1 MHAFHLI
8 KINFQYNK
16 FMYNTRANIK
26 LLAFVVSIIFSLS
39 LNAQGQFDPEKFK
52 ADQEQFIVQEACLT
66 PQEAAIFFPL
76 YDEMKKKQRAV
87 FDRMR
92 NIGFVKPATEPGC
105 YLAIQEHDKMD
116 IASKKIEQTYHNK
129 FLKILPASKVYDIIQ
144 AEDKFHRMVLKR
156 FAKRK

>member
-1 MHAFHLI
+1 
-8 KINFQYNK
+8 
-16 FMYNTRANIK
+16 MYNTRVNIR
-26 LLAFVVSIIFSLS
+26 LLAFVVSFVLSLS

-66 PQEAAIFFPL
+66 PQEAAVFFPL
-76 YDEMKKKQRAV
+76 YDEMKKKERAV

-92 NIGFVKPATEPGC
+92 NIGFVKPATEAGC

-116 IASKKIEQTYHNK
+116 IALKKIEQTYHNK

-144 AEDKFHRMVLKR
+144 AEDKFHRIMLKR
-156 FAKRK
+156 FAKRKQ